1 MYNFAI
7 QFCIPIVK
15 KIIKLILL
23 SLTLMAVAPSQA
35 RAEFLSLDTIASW
48 GKFPRFCINTY
59 RWGDKFFNSY
69 DSTYV
74 VGTGKRFNI
83 KLRTESWT
91 DFYNFYFDEEPR
103 TRMVMMSNPTTSA
116 GFWLTYMA
124 VSVGYDM
131 NVGKYFGGGESRRK
145 WSFQFNC
152 SLFAAD
158 AYFSSNN
165 VGSTITRIGPKGH
178 TRATDIDFSGINNES
193 WGLDLY
199 YFFNHKNYSQAA
211 AFSFSKIQRKSSG
224 SFYAGLSFWGLSY
237 DFDFNGLPEDVKMQL
252 PLSQYNYYYRTKSNN
267 YAMRLGYGYNWVFHP
282 GWTLAISESP
292 IIGVRRGW
300 LLNLNE
306 DRTSLSFYNR
316 LRASLVYNRNQWFTG
331 FVIRMENALFYD
343 KTHTM
348 LGSMVSF
355 EASLGY
361 RFNLW

>member
-1 MYNFAI
+1 M
-7 QFCIPIVK
+7 K

-178 TRATDIDFSGINNES
+178 TRATDIDFSGINNKS